1 VSDLFLDLPTS
12 AKVVPLIP
20 ALSIE
25 RPSVALFLAFCLA
38 QLISS
43 IIAAYGDWGF
53 SDVQGVRS
61 VIFSPI
67 APFLAELL
75 TRILSLHTTVAGS
88 ESSGSGTLTESR

>member
-1 VSDLFLDLPTS
+1 VL
-12 AKVVPLIP
+12 PLIP

-53 SDVQGVRS
+53 SDVQGVS
-61 VIFSPI
+61 YV
-67 APFLAELL
+67 
-75 TRILSLHTTVAGS
+75 V
-88 ESSGSGTLTESR
+88 

>member
-1 VSDLFLDLPTS
+1 MSDLFLDLPTS

-53 SDVQGVRS
+53 SDVQGVS
-61 VIFSPI
+61 YV
-67 APFLAELL
+67 
-75 TRILSLHTTVAGS
+75 V
-88 ESSGSGTLTESR
+88 